1 MDNIGPRAVQTRR
14 ITDYPQLICRWSHV
28 VTDFEQSVLQRRA
41 EWFGVKRFAGGSSVR
56 VGNRYT
62 TLLHPVC
69 LFPENCGFTQAGVA
83 EALCVTSP
91 VRFQV
96 WGAMEELRAVL
107 LLFLLLLILAHVC
120 HPDGQLLLPY
130 RHARDAG
137 YFTVPAGPGTRL
149 HLRCELACPGP
160 RPNAMCDITAYPPSP
175 PSPPA
180 PRCHILSD
188 GIPDLHCDWGPGG
201 DARLPDTH
209 ARLPEIY
216 TLHWEPTLEGSSFP
230 DGMTVKTMNATILRK
245 DIQLAN
251 DMTVWVV
258 ANNSLGSVQSQK
270 YSFNTGAV
278 VKPRPRWSP
287 RTCLMPFT
295 WRFCGTSCVWH
306 GSTCPTS
313 AAGPST
319 AGPTRS
325 PGPRENT
332 WLSTGSCW
340 GTEPFTAYVFRV
352 RCACPGSS
360 YWSDWSDD
368 YTAQTAEAAPV
379 GVVDVWSDSR
389 ETDQAVVWKEL
400 PLSQARGTVLAYE
413 VAVEHGGGNRTV
425 LNVTTAQAG
434 GSNDTGAC
442 CRLLLPLLG
451 VTAVTISAINSVG
464 RTRPALLAL
473 PTTGDPMP
481 GLLSVSVVMKRRAFA
496 VSWDLPSPLAET
508 IEEYVLQQEVAGL
521 LVALGFDWTRANTT
535 QRSIILTGAFQNYTP
550 YSLSLFAVSGGR
562 SRRLGSVIG
571 YTRQGEF
578 QVSRLSSSDATLT
591 WQHIPL
597 NKRMGVIQCYR
608 LRQRDG
614 PEHTVDGNS
623 TSLQVS
629 SLQPGQVYQ
638 FWIAAQTE
646 AGAGSEN
653 TLQFSTR
660 YHTDD
665 YTSTVLTTLALFG
678 LGLLVVF
685 LLCRHRRAVYS
696 VLPVWC
702 FDKVPDLANSK
713 VFLQTPVWTRPC
725 PTVDSDPVLCQ
736 LEVLEAPPLKWGL
749 TEGDAEEEEEEE
761 EEESGSESKQS
772 MEESDIYMLTG
783 EEEEKP
789 FFSGYEKHFMPS
801 PLEV

>member
-1 MDNIGPRAVQTRR
+1 
-14 ITDYPQLICRWSHV
+14 
-28 VTDFEQSVLQRRA
+28 
-41 EWFGVKRFAGGSSVR
+41 
-56 VGNRYT
+56 
-62 TLLHPVC
+62 
-69 LFPENCGFTQAGVA
+69 
-83 EALCVTSP
+83 
-91 VRFQV
+91 
-96 WGAMEELRAVL
+96 
-107 LLFLLLLILAHVC
+107 
-120 HPDGQLLLPY
+120 
-130 RHARDAG
+130 
-137 YFTVPAGPGTRL
+137 
-149 HLRCELACPGP
+149 
-160 RPNAMCDITAYPPSP
+160 
-175 PSPPA
+175 
-180 PRCHILSD
+180 
-188 GIPDLHCDWGPGG
+188 
-201 DARLPDTH
+201 
-209 ARLPEIY
+209 
-216 TLHWEPTLEGSSFP
+216 
-230 DGMTVKTMNATILRK
+230 MTVKTMNATILRK

-278 VKPRPRWSP
+278 VKPRPPVVTENVSHAFYLEILWDFV
-287 RTCLMPFT
+287 CLARFDMPDISCQAQYRRPDQVSWT
-295 WRFCGTSCVWH
+295 EGEYVAQYRFLL
-306 GSTCPTS
+306 
-313 AAGPST
+313 
-319 AGPTRS
+319 
-325 PGPRENT
+325 E
-332 WLSTGSCW
+332 

-352 RCACPGSS
+352 CCACPGSS

-368 YTAQTAEAAPV
+368 YTALTAEAAPV

-442 CRLLLPLLG
+442 CRLPLPLLG

-521 LVALGFDWTRANTT
+521 LVAQGFDWTRANTT

-571 YTRQGEF
+571 YTRQGVPPAVPEF

-597 NKRMGVIQCYR
+597 NKRMGVIQRYR

-653 TLQFSTR
+653 TLQFSTH

-696 VLPVWC
+696 VLPAWC

-713 VFLQTPVWTRPC
+713 VFLQVSA
-725 PTVDSDPVLCQ
+725 VCQ
-736 LEVLEAPPLKWGL
+736 
-749 TEGDAEEEEEEE
+749 
-761 EEESGSESKQS
+761 
-772 MEESDIYMLTG
+772 
-783 EEEEKP
+783 
-789 FFSGYEKHFMPS
+789 F
-801 PLEV
+801 